1 MKVSRN
7 TLRQLI
13 REVVKEESS
22 SLPKPNDLANK
33 LSSAGAEATLSWLG
47 DLLSKLS
54 FAAAPMP
61 QEELPPPPPPEP
73 LPEDV

>member
-1 MKVSRN
+1 MRVSRN

-13 REVVKEESS
+13 REVVEEESS
-22 SLPKPNDLANK
+22 SALPKPNDLARK

-61 QEELPPPPPPEP
+61 KEELPPPPEP